1 MPDME
6 DGALG
11 KESYDEVIMNT
22 LISTSA
28 DVLGELVDACNI
40 QRYFIQLACLRVHV
54 ALHEQPEMKG

>member
-11 KESYDEVIMNT
+11 KESYDEVIMNS
-22 LISTSA
+22 LIATSA

-40 QRYFIQLACLRVHV
+40 FIIQLAWLHV
-54 ALHEQPEMKG
+54 ALYEQPEMKG